1 MRETNH
7 WQVPTVKLRKNGWC
21 SSITKEIW
29 FGAACHN
36 SLNHKLVVWPFW
48 MLTYLHFWHKESRA
62 IYEKRCLLE
71 KCLSKQLKSWG
82 SSNSSVDMMLSIKQ
96 HRPTLSCHVSLL
108 RERSFLKLPNTP
120 VYFPCKTKLKSWGVY
135 FYAPSP
141 TNMCCSGP
149 RSKEN
154 LGQKPALYLYPNHPR
169 NLYID
174 SLNICQIHPSFF
186 SQDKI
191 QVSGLSGN
199 FMCAKLSLSRR
210 IAGEPARE
218 RSERPRRG
226 PSE

>member
-62 IYEKRCLLE
+62 IYEKRCLFE
-71 KCLSKQLKSWG
+71 KCLSKWLKPWG

-120 VYFPCKTKLKSWGVY
+120 VYFPCKTKLKSWGVL
-135 FYAPSP
+135 FL
-141 TNMCCSGP
+141 CSQP
-149 RSKEN
+149 NKHVLFRSKVK
-154 LGQKPALYLYPNHPR
+154 GKPGPKARALFVPKSSHKSVYR
-169 NLYID
+169 
-174 SLNICQIHPSFF
+174 
-186 SQDKI
+186 
-191 QVSGLSGN
+191 LS
-199 FMCAKLSLSRR
+199 
-210 IAGEPARE
+210 
-218 RSERPRRG
+218 
-226 PSE
+226 